1 VRIQKAD
8 ADKILTN
15 NNIPYGATLYVKDKQ
30 KVKKGD
36 LICKW
41 DPFNNVIIATEP
53 GVVKYDSIIEN
64 ITFKEEMDEQTGHR
78 EKVVIDGKDRL
89 KIPSILVDTG
99 KDGLKTYNLPVGA
112 HINVSE
118 KEKVKAGAILAKIPR
133 VMSKAKDITG
143 GLPRVTELFEARNPL
158 HPAIVAEIDG
168 IVKFGQV
175 KRGNREIIIESKDG
189 QVRKYL
195 VKLSKH
201 ILVQDQDF
209 VKSGTPLSDGTTTPA
224 DILRIKGTFAVQ
236 QYLVNEVQEVYRLQ
250 GITISDK
257 HIEVI
262 VRQMMSKLMIE
273 DPGDTRFL
281 QESAVDKFEFILVND
296 DLYDKKIVTNPGGS
310 QNLKKGQIATLRK
323 IKEENSLLKRS
334 DLPVVEFRDAIPA
347 TGSPMLQGITRASL
361 GTDSWISAASFQ
373 ETTKVLSSA
382 SIAAADDNLMGLK
395 ENVIVGHKIPAGTGM
410 RQFQRMLVGSKEDL
424 ERMNAR
430 KAKAETMVEE

>member
-1 VRIQKAD
+1 MRILSGSD
-8 ADKILTN
+8 I
-15 NNIPYGATLYVKDKQ
+15 
-30 KVKKGD
+30 
-36 LICKW
+36 
-41 DPFNNVIIATEP
+41 
-53 GVVKYDSIIEN
+53 
-64 ITFKEEMDEQTGHR
+64 
-78 EKVVIDGKDRL
+78 
-89 KIPSILVDTG
+89 
-99 KDGLKTYNLPVGA
+99 LKTYNIPVSSHVIVEDGA
-112 HINVSE
+112 KIE
-118 KEKVKAGAILAKIPR
+118 AGQILVKIPR
-133 VMSKAKDITG
+133 ALGKSGDITG

-158 HPAIVAEIDG
+158 NPAIVAEIDG

-281 QESAVDKFEFILVND
+281 QESAVDKFEFIQVND

-334 DLPVVEFRDAIPA
+334 DLPIVEFRDAIPA

-410 RQFQRMLVGSKEDL
+410 RQFQRLLVGSKEDL

-430 KAKAETMVEE
+430 KAKAEAMVEE